1 MDTVE
6 VKTSELIGAALD
18 WAVALADGV
27 SIRIL
32 AKDNVEEKWQIQMR
46 WRFQGPF
53 WPSQDWSQ
61 CGPLIEKHGICILQ
75 YHEDC
80 HDLDKDNT
88 WTACPR
94 GNDNYIEAPTP
105 LIAACRVIVAQ
116 KLGETVSIPSELMQ

>member
-1 MDTVE
+1 MDTIE

-18 WAVALADGV
+18 WATACALNGSKEFYEVFGV
-27 SIRIL
+27 KMLGRSITKAVVSGEIR
-32 AKDNVEEKWQIQMR
+32 
-46 WRFQGPF
+46 
-53 WPSQDWSQ
+53 PSTDWAQ
-61 CGPLIEKHGICILQ
+61 CGPMIENHGICILQ

-94 GNDNYIEAPTP
+94 GNDNYIEAPNP

-116 KLGETVSIPSELMQ
+116 ELGDTVYIPSEFIK